1 MLHRRA
7 FNHDTLIANSFG
19 VSFGFR
25 QGLLEK
31 WLGQSILSFICLD
44 YVLIENMY
52 FLTLIFK
59 KKNTPIVKV
68 EGMGSYDICYA
79 LLKI

>member
-7 FNHDTLIANSFG
+7 FNHDTLIANSCG
-19 VSFGFR
+19 VSFGLR

-31 WLGQSILSFICLD
+31 WLGQSILAFICLF

-52 FLTLIFK
+52 FLTLTFK
-59 KKNTPIVKV
+59 KKL
-68 EGMGSYDICYA
+68 
-79 LLKI
+79 LLKLRAWAPMIFAMPS